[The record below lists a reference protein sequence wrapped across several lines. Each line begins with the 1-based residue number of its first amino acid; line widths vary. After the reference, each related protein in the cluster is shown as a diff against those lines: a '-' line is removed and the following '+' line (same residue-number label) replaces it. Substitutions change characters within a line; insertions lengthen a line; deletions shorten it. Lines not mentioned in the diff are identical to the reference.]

1 MSGYSGPMPFK
12 HHAVRRHRIPRARY
26 RVTNWPAYEAGL
38 LRRGDLT
45 LWLDEAALAGWAAPK
60 RSSPGGQPLYSD
72 AAIELVLTLRLVFH
86 LALRQAEGFAR
97 SVLRLL
103 GLELMVPDHSTL
115 SRRGRA
121 FAGRQPR
128 VQANSG
134 PVHLVLDSTG
144 LELFGQ
150 GEWDAEKHGRLRRQW
165 RKLHLAVD
173 AGTGEIAALVLTEG
187 HADDAAQ
194 VPALL
199 GQAEGLIGSVTADG
213 AYDGEPTYAAAVARQ
228 RHPPPDVVVP
238 PRASAVPS
246 ANKGDGDRQSL
257 RDCHIQLMA
266 ECGRMG
272 WQRATGY
279 GRRNQAETAMARYKH
294 LIGPKLRARSLPAQK
309 GEVAI
314 AVAVLNRMI
323 RTAKPVSVRVA

>member
-1 MSGYSGPMPFK
+1 MPFK
-12 HHAVRRHRIPRARY
+12 HNAARRHRIPQARY

-38 LRRGDLT
+38 RRRGDLT

-60 RSSPGGQPLYSD
+60 RSSPGGQPLYAD
-72 AAIELVLTLRLVFH
+72 LAIELVLTLPLVFH
-86 LALRQAEGFAR
+86 LALQQAEAFSRG
-97 SVLRLL
+97 VLRLH
-103 GLELMVPDHSTL
+103 GLALSVPDHSTL

-128 VQANSG
+128 VPASAG

-150 GEWDAEKHGRLRRQW
+150 GEWDAEKLGRVRRKW

-173 AGTGEIAALVLTEG
+173 AGTGEIAAHVLTER

-194 VPALL
+194 VPGLL
-199 GQAEGLIGSVTADG
+199 GQAEGVIASVTADD
-213 AYDGEPTYAAAVARQ
+213 AYDGEPTHAAAVARQ
-228 RHPPPDVVVP
+228 RNPPPDVVVP

-246 ANKGDGDRQSL
+246 SDKRDGGSQSPRDR
-257 RDCHIQLMA
+257 HIQVMA
-266 ECGRMG
+266 ERGRIG
-272 WQRATGY
+272 WQKATGY
-279 GRRNQAETAMARYKH
+279 GRRNHAETAIARYKH
-294 LIGPKLRARSLPAQK
+294 LIGPKLRARSLPSQQ

-314 AVAVLNRMI
+314 AVAVLNTMI
-323 RTAKPVSVRVA
+323 RTAKPISVRAA